1 MMEAG
6 MEQAGE
12 KARGEW
18 IAAQFPQDSG
28 LMEYRDVA
36 RYLKM
41 TEGTIRHW
49 VMKDEVPCF
58 KIGASVRFSR
68 KQIDKWLLDNYYQGP
83 PSYRRRRSAA
93 LIAAT
98 PDEVKAVCELGFDE
112 GDGPSSEAA
121 GGNDD

>member
-6 MEQAGE
+6 MEQAG
-12 KARGEW
+12 GM
-18 IAAQFPQDSG
+18 AQFSQDGG
-28 LMEYRDVA
+28 LMEYRDLA
-36 RYLKM
+36 RYLKV

-68 KQIDKWLLDNYYQGP
+68 KQIDKWLLDEFYQGP

-93 LIAAT
+93 LIAAMT
-98 PDEVKAVCELGFDE
+98 DAVKAAYELGFDGGDE
-112 GDGPSSEAA
+112 GNGLSDETA
-121 GGNDD
+121 GGTND

>member
-1 MMEAG
+1 
-6 MEQAGE
+6 MEQG
-12 KARGEW
+12 
-18 IAAQFPQDSG
+18 AQIPQDGG
-28 LMEYRDVA
+28 LMEYRDLA

-68 KQIDKWLLDNYYQGP
+68 RQIDTWLLDSYYRGP
-83 PSYRRRRSAA
+83 PVCRKRRSAA
-93 LIAAT
+93 LIAVT
-98 PDEVKAVCELGFDE
+98 PAEVKGACELGFGE
-112 GDGPSSEAA
+112 A

>member
-1 MMEAG
+1 VPIIFLKETEVG
-6 MEQAGE
+6 MEQTGE
-12 KARGEW
+12 
-18 IAAQFPQDSG
+18 QDSG
-28 LMEYRDVA
+28 LMEYRDLA

-93 LIAAT
+93 LIAVT
-98 PDEVKAVCELGFDE
+98 PDEVKAACELDFDE
-112 GDGPSSEAA
+112 GENA
-121 GGNDD
+121 GGDHD

>member
-1 MMEAG
+1 

-12 KARGEW
+12 KARGEG
-18 IAAQFPQDSG
+18 IAAQLPQDSG
-28 LMEYRDVA
+28 LMEYRDLA

-49 VMKDEVPCF
+49 IMKDEVPCF

-83 PSYRRRRSAA
+83 PAYRRRRSAA

-98 PDEVKAVCELGFDE
+98 PDTVKAICELDFDDATQRE
-112 GDGPSSEAA
+112 LIAA
-121 GGNDD
+121 GESND